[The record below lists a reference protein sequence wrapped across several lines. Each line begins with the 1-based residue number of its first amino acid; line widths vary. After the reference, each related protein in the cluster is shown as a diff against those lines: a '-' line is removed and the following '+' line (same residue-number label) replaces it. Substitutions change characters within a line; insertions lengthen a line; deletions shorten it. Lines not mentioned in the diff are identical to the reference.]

1 MTDITTLRDALQELV
16 DRDCRVFDRTLEI
29 AFESN
34 DRAYRAVRLAREA
47 YQAAEAPA
55 PMTAAATDVLAERR
69 RQVEAEGWT
78 ATHDDQHRN
87 GELAVAAVCY
97 AIYIDSEPPRM
108 WPFDPTWWRP
118 AGDRRNLVKAAALL
132 LAEIERLD
140 RAAAQET
147 RQ

>member
-118 AGDRRNLVKAAALL
+118 VSDRRNLVKAAALL

-140 RAAAQET
+140 RAAAQEPKP
-147 RQ
+147 